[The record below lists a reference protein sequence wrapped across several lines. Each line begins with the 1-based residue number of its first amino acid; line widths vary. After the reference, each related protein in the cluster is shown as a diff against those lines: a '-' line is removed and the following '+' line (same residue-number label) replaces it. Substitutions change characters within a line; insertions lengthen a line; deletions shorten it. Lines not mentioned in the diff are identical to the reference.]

1 MTPVCRVGVVAV
13 LACALLGG
21 AWDAHAQQGWDAT
34 PWSLST
40 PNSTGGSIFAPKV
53 GVDAAG
59 NGVALWSEPGPTP
72 FGISPT
78 VRTARYSAAT
88 RQWSSPQTLSATRN
102 ATAID
107 IVVDG
112 AGNALALW
120 RSNAISVAI
129 NLYAARYDV
138 INGQWTDVELTS
150 TFTLLGAAV
159 AMNAAGDAVACWTD
173 STSLRCRRYGA
184 SSASWSAEETLAAS
198 ATLPD
203 VAIDAARNAVAVWSV
218 GTTTVQSARFDAVAG
233 TWSAAVDLATG
244 LTGPMNPGARVAMND
259 AGDAAAAWSQDG
271 AISAARMPAGG
282 GPWTAAV
289 ELAPSVTN
297 NEAARLVVDS
307 AGRVTV
313 AWVSTTIVR
322 ATATRAIQAARWD
335 AGAWS
340 QGASLPDQ
348 TGFAYGPPSI
358 ATDGAGNV
366 HVVWSQ
372 SLASPQIRLLA
383 SRYAVTTGQWTT
395 VTNLSALNQSA
406 YNTDVAIDSHGNAV
420 AIWFQTASG
429 FSVPQALRW
438 TATPAAPTIEDVV
451 PSPGALTLGVAL
463 PPSSDPSLAPTT
475 LDYSLDGGQ
484 TWQPRVPAG
493 VTRLLRIDGLIDGQR
508 YTLRLRAV
516 SAAGPGEPTAAIGVR
531 SGAVGS
537 PQFFRV
543 SARSGARATFAWV
556 APAAGLE
563 PTNYILRATGV
574 GSAVPIAQI
583 STGGPATQFTVV
595 LPPGAF
601 AVSVLAV
608 AGSAF
613 GQSSGPLV
621 VSESP
626 NGLAVPPQDV
636 LASVAGATVA
646 LSWTLPLESPV
657 PSRLEIVV
665 AGAPPLRI
673 PIAVSESVVVP
684 GVPAAA
690 YSLRVDATSPLGG
703 TAASDAFEVQVPG
716 TCVGLPQAPR
726 AFSVTTQGGV
736 VYLDWLPPATGGAV
750 SSYVL
755 HVTGAIAATLPLTA
769 RTLAVPVPAGAY
781 DISVASVG
789 LCGTSAFTPPQTV
802 VVP

>member
-1 MTPVCRVGVVAV
+1 MTSVCRVGVVAAM
-13 LACALLGG
+13 ACAILGG
-21 AWDAHAQQGWDAT
+21 AWDAHAQQGWGAT

-59 NGVALWSEPGPTP
+59 NGVALWNEPGPTP
-72 FGISPT
+72 FGTGPT

-107 IVVDG
+107 IVVDA

-120 RSNAISVAI
+120 RSNPISVAS
-129 NLYAARYDV
+129 NLEAARYDV
-138 INGQWTDVELTS
+138 ITGQWTDVALTS
-150 TFTLLGAAV
+150 TFTFLGAAV

-173 STSLRCRRYGA
+173 STSLRCRRYVA

-203 VAIDAARNAVAVWSV
+203 VAIDAARNAVAVWAV
-218 GTTTVQSARFDAVAG
+218 GTAVVQSARFDAVAG

-244 LTGPMNPGARVAMND
+244 LSGPLVARVATNA
-259 AGDAAAAWSQDG
+259 AGDAAAAWTHGG
-271 AISAARMPAGG
+271 AVSAARMPAGG
-282 GPWTAAV
+282 GPWTAVV

-297 NEAARLVVDS
+297 NEFARLVVDS

-348 TGFAYGPPSI
+348 TGFAYGPPSL

-366 HVVWSQ
+366 QVVWSQ

-406 YNTDVAIDSHGNAV
+406 YNTDVAIDAHGNTV

-438 TATPAAPTIEDVV
+438 TATSAAPAIEDVV

-463 PPSSDPSLAPTT
+463 PPFSDPSLAPTT

-484 TWQPRVPAG
+484 TWQPLAPAG

-543 SARSGARATFAWV
+543 SARSGARATFGWV

-574 GSAVPIAQI
+574 GSVVPIAQV

-613 GQSSGPLV
+613 GPSSGPLV

-636 LASVAGATVA
+636 LVSVAGATVA

-684 GVPAAA
+684 GVPAAT
-690 YSLRVDATSPLGG
+690 YLLRIEATSPLGG
-703 TAASDAFEVQVPG
+703 TAESDAFAVQVPG

-726 AFSVTTQGGV
+726 AFSATTQGGV

-769 RTLAVPVPAGAY
+769 RTLAVPVPAGTY

-789 LCGTSAFTPPQTV
+789 LCGTSAPTALQSV